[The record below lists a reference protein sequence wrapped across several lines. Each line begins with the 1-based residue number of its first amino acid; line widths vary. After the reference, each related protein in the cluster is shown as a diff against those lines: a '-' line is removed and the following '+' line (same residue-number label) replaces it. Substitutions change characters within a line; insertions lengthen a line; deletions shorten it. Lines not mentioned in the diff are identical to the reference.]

1 MNKIQTFVFIL
12 SIFLSIE
19 AIHAQINNN
28 MDKSIIISTSED
40 LYQLACK
47 VNQGNS
53 FDGVHIKLANDLLLN
68 DTTGWQQW
76 KKGNSRL
83 RPWTPI
89 GNAQSPFRGDFD
101 GQGHQGKRMSANCL
115 IINSSLLFSKHI

>member
-76 KKGNSRL
+76 KKE
-83 RPWTPI
+83 TP
-89 GNAQSPFRGDFD
+89 GSVH
-101 GQGHQGKRMSANCL
+101 GH
-115 IINSSLLFSKHI
+115 LLGMLNLLSEVTSMDKDIRSMEYI